1 MLLICIKENR
11 ISNLG
16 TYMVLCNIIHYVVQT
31 DFTSPEF
38 YILITTITETTSIS
52 SDSHLWLHGLVE
64 PLPLLGC
71 NLVNHTVHLQPHDC
85 NYCVC
90 IHNSLLHYLD
100 TQWLDLFIQGVQY
113 AISAASQRA
122 PPSPESTCGSAMDI
136 VLSCIYRSHSDSPS
150 VIILLAILSAFSAGI
165 SSSWPGPF
173 RVILL

>member
-64 PLPLLGC
+64 QLPLLGC
-71 NLVNHTVHLQPHDC
+71 NLVNHTVHLQPHHC

-90 IHNSLLHYLD
+90 LHNSLLHDLD
-100 TQWLDLFIQGVQY
+100 TMTGSVYPICPT
-113 AISAASQRA
+113 SAASQRA
-122 PPSPESTCGSAMDI
+122 PRSPSVAPAMDI

-150 VIILLAILSAFSAGI
+150 VIILLAILSAFSAVI

-173 RVILL
+173 SVMLL